1 MRDEDNFDRS
11 KFNIGILKPDLEFI
25 MQQDSANVPEEAKN
39 GQAQIESP
47 LKVKDKHEL
56 DRVISRLN
64 YGQWY
69 LAPEDWERR
78 KRQGLANQDLDPAVL
93 ASLDNS

>member
-1 MRDEDNFDRS
+1 
-11 KFNIGILKPDLEFI
+11 
-25 MQQDSANVPEEAKN
+25 MQKDAANVPEEAKN

-47 LKVKDKHEL
+47 LKVKDRQEL
-56 DRVISRLN
+56 DRVISRLK

-78 KRQGLANQDLDPAVL
+78 KIQGLANQDLDPAVL

>member
-1 MRDEDNFDRS
+1 
-11 KFNIGILKPDLEFI
+11 
-25 MQQDSANVPEEAKN
+25 VPEEAKN
-39 GQAQIESP
+39 GQTQIESP

-78 KRQGLANQDLDPAVL
+78 KRQGLANQDLDPSIL
-93 ASLDNS
+93 ASLDNSK

>member
-25 MQQDSANVPEEAKN
+25 MQKDAANVPEDAKN

-47 LKVKDKHEL
+47 LKVKDRQEL

-78 KRQGLANQDLDPAVL
+78 KIQGLANQDLDPAVL

>member
-1 MRDEDNFDRS
+1 
-11 KFNIGILKPDLEFI
+11 
-25 MQQDSANVPEEAKN
+25 VPEEEKN
-39 GQAQIESP
+39 GQTQIESP

-69 LAPEDWERR
+69 LAPEDFERR
-78 KRQGLANQDLDPAVL
+78 KRQGLANQDLDPSIL

>member
-1 MRDEDNFDRS
+1 
-11 KFNIGILKPDLEFI
+11 
-25 MQQDSANVPEEAKN
+25 
-39 GQAQIESP
+39 

-69 LAPEDWERR
+69 LAPEDFERR
-78 KRQGLANQDLDPAVL
+78 KRQGLANQDLDPSIL

>member
-1 MRDEDNFDRS
+1 
-11 KFNIGILKPDLEFI
+11 LKPDLEFI
-25 MQQDSANVPEEAKN
+25 MQKDAANVPEEAKN

-47 LKVKDKHEL
+47 LKVKDRQEL

-78 KRQGLANQDLDPAVL
+78 KRQGLANQDLDSAVL

>member
-1 MRDEDNFDRS
+1 M
-11 KFNIGILKPDLEFI
+11 
-25 MQQDSANVPEEAKN
+25 PEEEKN
-39 GQAQIESP
+39 GQTQIESP

-69 LAPEDWERR
+69 LAPEDFERR
-78 KRQGLANQDLDPAVL
+78 KRQGLANQDLDPSIL